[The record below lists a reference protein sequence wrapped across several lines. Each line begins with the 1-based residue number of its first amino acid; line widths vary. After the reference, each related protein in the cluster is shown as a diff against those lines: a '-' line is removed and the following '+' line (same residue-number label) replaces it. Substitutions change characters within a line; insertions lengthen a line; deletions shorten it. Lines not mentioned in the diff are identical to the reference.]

1 MRPVRTLRHLLTAAV
16 VALLAGTLLPLGPVA
31 AEPAAPAPDPLV
43 RLVVRT
49 ATKAA
54 GREVLAAATA
64 RGATPAGRVRALRAV
79 AVELPRSQVP
89 RLTRQLLRRADVIR
103 VDMARE
109 RWLSEEPA
117 DARFAEQRT
126 YFDAVRAT
134 TAWGRPAHG
143 SPAVRIAVIDSGVDV
158 AHPDLA
164 GKVAGTHNAVTRG
177 TDVRDLVGHGTAVA
191 SVAAAATNNGEGM
204 AGAGYDS
211 ALLAVKVADRTGRIF
226 TDDLAAGIV
235 WATNQGARVVNLSLG
250 GPTTD
255 PLERDAVAY
264 AVRRGVLVVAA
275 AGNDGTRQQQFPAAL
290 PGVLSVGATLAD
302 GSARASFS
310 SFGSWVDVAAPG
322 RGLLAAAAGGGY
334 QKVDGTSFAAPLV
347 SGQAAL
353 LEAYRPGRT
362 GADLAAAVI
371 GGANTAKLGFAR
383 GLVDFDASL
392 DLLPPA
398 SAPALTAPADGATVA
413 GQVTVAATS
422 TAAQVRFGLGDLTAT
437 VPTSGGAAAATFPT
451 YGLDG
456 PTAVTATDCSR
467 IGQCAA
473 ASARGSAVVANPA
486 PALTAPAEGADA
498 SADRLT
504 IAAEAPPDAGVRFL
518 VDGRPVATD
527 LTAPFRADTSTQR
540 LGDGSHTV
548 TAVLCRSDG
557 SVCAPA
563 GGSATVTVDRL
574 HPRLTELTRRA
585 ISPDGDGRRDTTRLT
600 YRLDQRADVAL
611 EVRAG
616 ADGAGRLLLRR
627 PLGRQ
632 PAGTHAVTW
641 DGRARDRAVRDRA
654 VRDGVVTV
662 GVSTTAGDQ
671 RGLATTTVTVDRSEP
686 AVRDVRRGARQVL
699 PVRDGYRDTV
709 PVTGRVG
716 EDVRWVRV
724 EARGP
729 GGLVE
734 SRKLRRVAPG
744 PVTVPWTARRADGSP
759 VPVGRWSVRL
769 VAADAAGNVG
779 RSAAVTVQVSGQ
791 RLTRRTGSISVTARE
806 SLDEVFADECSL
818 VFRHARGERRGW
830 VGYFSSGT
838 CSSPDAYAVGDH
850 QVRLPRAVR
859 YGTVQISAFGG
870 RGDRRYRDSARL
882 TYYDRYQN
890 LSRHMVRL
898 RPAVG
903 TYTGP
908 RVAAERLL
916 VRRRVLRWSTMT
928 TKVAWYDVERYT
940 VRYTYFVLR

>member
-1 MRPVRTLRHLLTAAV
+1 MRPVRTLRRILAAV
-16 VALLAGTLLPLGPVA
+16 VTVLAGTLLPAGPAA
-31 AEPAAPAPDPLV
+31 AEPATPAPDPLV

-49 ATKAA
+49 TTKAA
-54 GREVLAAATA
+54 GPAVVAAAAA
-64 RGATPAGRVRALRAV
+64 RGATPAGRVPALRAV
-79 AVELPRSQVP
+79 AVEVPRSQVP
-89 RLTRQLLRRADVIR
+89 RLIRQLLRRADVTD
-103 VDMARE
+103 VDVARQ
-109 RWLSEEPA
+109 RWLTEEPA

-143 SPAVRIAVIDSGVDV
+143 SPAVRIAVVDSGVDV

-164 GKVAGTHNAVTRG
+164 GKVAGTYNAVTRG

-191 SVAAAATNNGEGM
+191 SVAAAGTNNGEGM

-211 ALLAVKVADRTGRIF
+211 AVLAVKVADRTGRIF

-235 WATNQGARVVNLSLG
+235 WATDNGARVVNLSLG

-275 AGNDGTRQQQFPAAL
+275 AGNDGTRQRQFPAAL
-290 PGVLSVGATLAD
+290 PGVLSVGATVVN

-310 SFGSWVDVAAPG
+310 SFGPWVDVAAPG
-322 RGLLAAAAGGGY
+322 RGLLAAVAGGGY
-334 QKVDGTSFAAPLV
+334 EKVDGTSFAAPLV

-362 GADLAAAVI
+362 GAELAAAVI
-371 GGANTAKLGFAR
+371 AGANTAKLGFAR

-398 SAPALTAPADGATVA
+398 SAPTLSAPGDGGTVA

-422 TAAQVRFGLGDLTAT
+422 TAAQVRFGFGDLTAT

-456 PTAVTATDCSR
+456 PAAVTATDCSR

-473 ASARGSAVVANPA
+473 TPARSTAVVANPP
-486 PALTAPAEGADA
+486 PALTAPADGADA

-504 IAAEAPPDAGVRFL
+504 IAADAPPDAAVRFL
-518 VDGRPVATD
+518 LDGRPVATD
-527 LTAPFRADTSTQR
+527 LAAPFRTDTSTQR

-548 TAVLCRSDG
+548 TAVLCRRDG

-563 GGSATVTVDRL
+563 GSSARVTVDRL
-574 HPRLTELTRRA
+574 HPRLTGVTRRA
-585 ISPDGDGRRDTTRLT
+585 ISPDGDGRGDTTRLT
-600 YRLDQRADVAL
+600 YRLDERANVAL

-632 PAGTHAVTW
+632 PAGTGAVTW
-641 DGRARDRAVRDRA
+641 DGRVRGRT
-654 VRDGVVTV
+654 VRDGIVTL
-662 GVSTTAGDQ
+662 GVSTTFGTQ
-671 RGLATTTVTVDRSEP
+671 RGLATTTVTVDRRSP
-686 AVRDVRRGARQVL
+686 AVRDVRRGARRVF
-699 PVRDGYRDTV
+699 PVADGYRDTV

-716 EDVRWVRV
+716 EDVRWLRV

-729 GGLVE
+729 GGVVE
-734 SRKLRRVAPG
+734 SRKLRRVAAG
-744 PVTVPWTARRADGSP
+744 PVTLPWTARRADGSP
-759 VPVGRWSVRL
+759 VPPGRWSVRL

-779 RSAAVTVQVSGQ
+779 RSTAVTVQVSGQ
-791 RLTRRTGSISVTARE
+791 RLTRRTGSLSVTARE
-806 SLDEVFADECSL
+806 SLDEVFSDECSL
-818 VFRHARGERRGW
+818 VFRHTRGERRGW

-850 QVRLPRAVR
+850 QLRLPRAVR

-870 RGDRRYRDSARL
+870 RGDRRYRDSALL

-890 LSRHMVRL
+890 LSPHTVRL

-908 RVAAERLL
+908 RVAADRLL
-916 VRRRVLRWSTMT
+916 VRKRVLRWSTMT